1 LLLDTLPETTLY
13 YFFPVLYQLDEVI
26 KGDIGTLNEDGIV
39 KLPNALRLT
48 YASLNPKGTFLLDN
62 GVTTYFWLGSEC
74 NVEIA
79 KHLKYILIN
88 ESTPEGNDNV
98 RIKIER
104 ILYAIKEYFYNKEL
118 GQSKHQ
124 DHSKL

>member
-1 LLLDTLPETTLY
+1 LLLDALPETVLY

-26 KGDIGTLNEDGIV
+26 TGDIGTLNEDGSV

-48 YASLNPKGTFLLDN
+48 YASLNPKGVFLLDN
-62 GVTTYFWLGSEC
+62 GMTTYFWLGAEC

-88 ESTPEGNDNV
+88 EETPEGNDEV
-98 RIKIER
+98 RVRIER
-104 ILYAIKEYFYNKEL
+104 IVQAIKEYFVVKN
-118 GQSKHQ
+118 
-124 DHSKL
+124 